1 MAGDGKGQGQSL
13 DLVWGAKNIG
23 AEIGKTEK
31 AAFHLLE
38 RGLIPA
44 RKVGR
49 QWVSDRASLKR
60 RLTGDGEAA

>member
-1 MAGDGKGQGQSL
+1 MADEGTGQKP

-23 AEIGKTEK
+23 AEINKTEK

-38 RGLIPA
+38 KKMLPA

-49 QWVSDRASLKR
+49 QWVASRSALR
-60 RLTGDGEAA
+60 RHLVGEGEAA